1 MRTRSFA
8 KLPTL
13 LAMTAVLGCNEAT
26 SPKSAGPL
34 LFEAKVSPSTIR
46 VGETATFSLVLQN
59 TSAEPITLSFPS
71 TCQLVPYVS
80 RPTGVVVYPRSGG
93 WWCGQAF
100 TQLRLEPG
108 ATVVQGIDVHGGEVQ
123 PTIYTGPQLAPGSY
137 RLWGELGVAPHA
149 QGRTLSAEL
158 TVVE

>member
-1 MRTRSFA
+1 MTTRWFA
-8 KLPTL
+8 KLSTL
-13 LAMTAVLGCNEAT
+13 LAITAVLGCNEAT
-26 SPKSAGPL
+26 SPKATGPL

-46 VGETATFSLVLQN
+46 VGETATFTLVLQN
-59 TSAEPITLSFPS
+59 TSAEPIVLNFPS
-71 TCQLVPYVS
+71 SCQVVPYVGTT
-80 RPTGVVVYPRSGG
+80 TGQVVYPHAGG
-93 WWCGQAF
+93 WGCYQAL

-108 ATVVQGIDVHGGEVQ
+108 AIVVQSIDVHGGEIQ

-137 RLWGELGVAPHA
+137 KLWGELGVAPQV